1 MSITEED
8 IKTLEAFI
16 TDETGLIP
24 SSVKYR
30 KVNKSKCVSII
41 ITIKADS
48 IKLSELI
55 HRIIPVLKQLDIF
68 IEHKTEIRGIN
79 SVNRYITV
87 RICVEDNE
95 NLSDI
100 ITLCKL
106 TL

>member
-24 SSVKYR
+24 SSVKYH
-30 KVNKSKCVSII
+30 KVNESTHVSIF
-41 ITIKADS
+41 TLNAGGKF
-48 IKLSELI
+48 SELLD
-55 HRIIPVLKQLDIF
+55 RIIPVLKQLDIF
-68 IEHKTEIRGIN
+68 TKHKTEIRDISSTNG
-79 SVNRYITV
+79 YITV
-87 RICVEDNE
+87 RIYVEDDE

>member
-8 IKTLEAFI
+8 IKMLEAFI

-30 KVNKSKCVSII
+30 KVNKSKCVSIS
-41 ITIKADS
+41 ITIEADG
-48 IKLSELI
+48 IKFSELI

-68 IEHKTEIRGIN
+68 MKHKTVIGGIS
-79 SVNRYITV
+79 SVNGYITV
-87 RICVEDNE
+87 RIYVEDNE

>member
-24 SSVKYR
+24 SSVKYH
-30 KVNKSKCVSII
+30 KVNKLKCISI
-41 ITIKADS
+41 TLEADS
-48 IKLSELI
+48 IKFSELI
-55 HRIIPVLKQLDIF
+55 HRIIPVLKRLDIF
-68 IEHKTEIRGIN
+68 IKHKTEIRGIS
-79 SVNRYITV
+79 SVNKYITV
-87 RICVEDNE
+87 RIYVEDNE

-100 ITLCKL
+100 ITLYKL

>member
-8 IKTLEAFI
+8 IKMLEAFI

-30 KVNKSKCVSII
+30 KVNKSKDVSIV
-41 ITIKADS
+41 ITLKADN
-48 IKLSELI
+48 IKFSELI
-55 HRIIPVLKQLDIF
+55 HKIIPVLKRLDIF
-68 IEHKTEIRGIN
+68 IKHKTEIKGISSTDN
-79 SVNRYITV
+79 YITV
-87 RICVEDNE
+87 RIYVEDDE

-106 TL
+106 TS

>member
-16 TDETGLIP
+16 TDETGLIL
-24 SSVKYR
+24 SSVKYH
-30 KVNKSKCVSII
+30 KVNKSKCISIN
-41 ITIKADS
+41 ITLEADS
-48 IKLSELI
+48 IKFSELI
-55 HRIIPVLKQLDIF
+55 HRIIPVLKRLDVF
-68 IEHKTEIRGIN
+68 IKHKTEVRDISRDN
-79 SVNRYITV
+79 KYTTV
-87 RICVEDNE
+87 RIYVEDNE